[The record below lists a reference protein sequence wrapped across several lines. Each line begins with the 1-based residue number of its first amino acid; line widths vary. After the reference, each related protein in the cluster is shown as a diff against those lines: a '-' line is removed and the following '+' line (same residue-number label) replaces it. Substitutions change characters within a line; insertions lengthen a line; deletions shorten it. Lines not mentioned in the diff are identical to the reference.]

1 MIRCSRICA
10 GLLPLILILAL
21 VLTACG
27 SNEEIPDA
35 TPTIPPPS
43 PTSAPPTATPEP
55 TPAPTPTPA
64 PEPDVNLIAFVGLD
78 DSIYTI
84 RPDGTDQ
91 QLVSI
96 PMSGETASL
105 AGIASFASHT
115 VYNWPTWSP
124 DASKLAFTS
133 FSDNGDFGGALWLVD
148 IPGGLPDKVFQDPD
162 DTIGRFVAQRS
173 PHYIY
178 WSPGSDRVAFLAPT
192 PTSLVL
198 YMIETHDPHHPEV
211 LSFGAPS
218 YMTWSPDGQYL
229 LHHLVDAVDL
239 VDTRNDLERTSLDA
253 RSTSFRTPAWSPDS
267 QQMAFVDGSIGADTL
282 VITDVQGDSKIE
294 VDRVSILTVFLWS
307 PSANEIAYTELT
319 PARSLGIPT
328 YSGLAIFDVD
338 SGDTRQITNREIAA
352 FFWSP
357 DGSMVAYVGIDRPT
371 ATISWYVNDR
381 SGKAEKKLTDFV
393 PSSEQLFVM
402 FAFFDQYAYSNNLWS
417 PDGRSLVYAG
427 RDPDANGTGGTTIQV
442 ISIDGSSPPRVIA
455 PGHLAFWSPK

>member
-27 SNEEIPDA
+27 GNGGPPDE

-55 TPAPTPTPA
+55 APTPTPTPA

-105 AGIASFASHT
+105 AGGAFFASHT

-239 VDTRNDLERTSLDA
+239 VDTRNDFERVSLDA

-267 QQMAFVDGSIGADTL
+267 RLMAFVDGSIGADTL

-294 VDRVSILTVFLWS
+294 IDRVSILTVFLWS

-328 YSGLAIFDVD
+328 YGGLAIFDVD
-338 SGDTRQITNREIAA
+338 SGETRQITNREIAA

-381 SGKAEKKLTDFV
+381 SGKSEKKLTDFV

-417 PDGRSLVYAG
+417 PDGRSLVYSA

>member
-1 MIRCSRICA
+1 MIRCSRIGA

-27 SNEEIPDA
+27 SNEESPDD

-43 PTSAPPTATPEP
+43 PTSPPPTATPEP
-55 TPAPTPTPA
+55 TPAPTSTLA

-105 AGIASFASHT
+105 AGSASFASHT

-178 WSPGSDRVAFLAPT
+178 WAPGSDRVAFLAPT

-218 YMTWSPDGQYL
+218 YMAWSPDGQYL
-229 LHHLVDAVDL
+229 LHHLVDSVDL
-239 VDTRNDLERTSLDA
+239 VDTRNDLERASLDA
-253 RSTSFRTPAWSPDS
+253 QSVSFRTPAWSPDS

-282 VITDVQGDSKIE
+282 VITDVQGNSKIE
-294 VDRVSILTVFLWS
+294 VDRVSFLTVFLWS
-307 PSANEIAYTELT
+307 PSLNEIAYTQLT

-328 YSGLAIFDVD
+328 YGGLAVFDVD
-338 SGDTRQITNREIAA
+338 SGETRQITNREIAA

-357 DGSMVAYVGIDRPT
+357 DGSMVAYVGIDRPA

-381 SGKAEKKLTDFV
+381 SGKSEKKLTDFV

-417 PDGRSLVYAG
+417 PDGRSIVYSA
-427 RDPDANGTGGTTIQV
+427 RDPDANGTGGSTIQV
-442 ISIDGSSPPRVIA
+442 VSIDGASPPRVIA

>member
-1 MIRCSRICA
+1 MIRWSRIGA
-10 GLLPLILILAL
+10 GLLPFIIILAL

-27 SNEEIPDA
+27 SNEEPPDD

-105 AGIASFASHT
+105 AGSASFASHT

-178 WSPGSDRVAFLAPT
+178 WAPGSDRLAFLAPT

-198 YMIETHDPHHPEV
+198 YMIETHDPHHPET

-218 YMTWSPDGQYL
+218 YMSWSPDGQYL

-239 VDTRNDLERTSLDA
+239 VDTRNDLERVSLNA
-253 RSTSFRTPAWSPDS
+253 RSVSFRTPAWSPDS
-267 QQMAFVDGSIGADTL
+267 RQMAFVDGSVGADTL
-282 VITDVQGDSKIE
+282 VITDVDGSSKIE

-319 PARSLGIPT
+319 PARGLGIPT
-328 YSGLAIFDVD
+328 YGGLAVFDVD
-338 SGDTRQITNREIAA
+338 SGETRQITNREIAA

-357 DGSMVAYVGIDRPT
+357 DGSMVAYVGIDRPA

-417 PDGRSLVYAG
+417 PDGRSLVYSA
-427 RDPDANGTGGTTIQV
+427 RDPDANGTGGSTIQV
-442 ISIDGSSPPRVIA
+442 VSIDGATPPRVIA
-455 PGHLAFWSPK
+455 PGHLAFWSPR